1 MCYSAW
7 SLLYFTMENTIS
19 STKCRYNARWLNQP
33 GPASP
38 VLLLSNWI
46 CLRPRCGRRFHKER
60 CNTATVW
67 FPGENGWGKNN
78 RPHWKGHTA
87 ASLPGSLTFAFELRI
102 QRQEDRWGLS
112 LGGHKTLIRK
122 WGSAWVIRYPQE
134 FPFSILLQF
143 ILFSSHPVPFLLAA
157 FIWLQLNQFP
167 WHSWISAAGHLRS
180 PPLHPRKFK
189 A

>member
-1 MCYSAW
+1 MCYLSW
-7 SLLYFTMENTIS
+7 SLLYFIMENTIS
-19 STKCRYNARWLNQP
+19 STKCKYNIHWLNQP
-33 GPASP
+33 HPASP
-38 VLLLSNWI
+38 MLLLSNWI
-46 CLRPRCGRRFHKER
+46 RLWSRCGLRFHKEW

-78 RPHWKGHTA
+78 RPHWKGCTA
-87 ASLPGSLTFAFELRI
+87 FQTLPRGLTFAFELRI
-102 QRQEDRWGLS
+102 QMQEDRRGLS

-143 ILFSSHPVPFLLAA
+143 ILFSSHPVPFLLVA

-167 WHSWISAAGHLRS
+167 CHS
-180 PPLHPRKFK
+180 
-189 A
+189 